1 MPLKR
6 PRSPKTHAPLLQE
19 YMKGMSSVPP
29 ERTGKPSKPN
39 EPELRHR
46 IPVFTVGLKTVLRPG
61 GLSDLRPSSWRYL
74 IRGRQGPAHV
84 VDVADSLDP
93 AESAALQQV
102 RHGESARLLEK
113 SIRSSE
119 KHKKLERHDY
129 SVRVLR
135 VPALHFSALWLKA
148 SAKKQDVLVPLRS
161 MYPELRAGQ
170 HYSREEVET
179 VLRAGAER
187 VLGFES

>member
-1 MPLKR
+1 
-6 PRSPKTHAPLLQE
+6 
-19 YMKGMSSVPP
+19 
-29 ERTGKPSKPN
+29 
-39 EPELRHR
+39 
-46 IPVFTVGLKTVLRPG
+46 
-61 GLSDLRPSSWRYL
+61 
-74 IRGRQGPAHV
+74 V

-148 SAKKQDVLVPLRS
+148 TTKKRDVVVPLRS
-161 MYPELRAGQ
+161 MDPQLRVGR

-187 VLGFES
+187 VLSFES